1 MIVLASV
8 PGVPNRFGPVVIPVL
23 NAISESACTGC
34 PFGSTLTRALSLWR
48 RVVNVT
54 GIDPGW
60 SYWRLTVLVAW
71 STTLTVCAV
80 GALPSGS
87 TMPVAAPPAVIGK
100 SPAGRLR
107 HRTQPVAPVVPLN
120 EPAPLPVRVIPV
132 MPLLLASST
141 WTSSEPL
148 FGTSEPFGGE
158 ITVPAVTGLAVALI
172 PVHDT
177 ETWS

>member
-1 MIVLASV
+1 M
-8 PGVPNRFGPVVIPVL
+8 
-23 NAISESACTGC
+23 
-34 PFGSTLTRALSLWR
+34 
-48 RVVNVT
+48 
-54 GIDPGW
+54 
-60 SYWRLTVLVAW
+60 
-71 STTLTVCAV
+71 
-80 GALPSGS
+80 
-87 TMPVAAPPAVIGK
+87 
-100 SPAGRLR
+100 
-107 HRTQPVAPVVPLN
+107 APVVPLN